1 LISVLSLEHG
11 TWSTLL
17 LNVAI
22 TTTVFANTSAAGALL
37 LVVDVRVVALVALG
51 AHVRHRRVE
60 NEAALSTF
68 EVDGLLLLHAGL
80 HVHSGRT
87 AALHHVAL
95 RLLLLGVAHW
105 LLLLRVAHRLL
116 LLRVAHLGLLLL
128 LRVAHWLLL
137 LGVSHLLLLLLGVAL
152 RLLLHTRLHHG
163 LLLGVALRLLLHTR
177 LHHGLLLLGVALR
190 LLLLGVALR
199 LLLHTRLHH
208 GLLLLHHGLLLL
220 HHGLLLLH
228 HGSLHVVVGRDYLNS
243 LRLMLGGLT
252 ICEDNLGWG

>member
-1 LISVLSLEHG
+1 
-11 TWSTLL
+11 L

-51 AHVRHRRVE
+51 AHVRHLRVE

-105 LLLLRVAHRLL
+105 LLLGVAHRLL

-152 RLLLHTRLHHG
+152 RLLLHTRLHHW

-177 LHHGLLLLGVALR
+177 LHHG

-228 HGSLHVVVGRDYLNS
+228 HGGLHVVVGRDYLNS

>member
-1 LISVLSLEHG
+1 
-11 TWSTLL
+11 L

-51 AHVRHRRVE
+51 AHVRHLRVE

-105 LLLLRVAHRLL
+105 LLLLGVAHRLL

-152 RLLLHTRLHHG
+152 RLLLHTRLHHL

-177 LHHGLLLLGVALR
+177 LHHG

-228 HGSLHVVVGRDYLNS
+228 HGGLHVVVGRDYLNS